1 MVNWQTNLKKKETW
15 HCTAPLCATCLCEN
29 RVLLRFIILL
39 ILLWSYFFPAV
50 CSSTWIL
57 FRWWNRDLSSRSS
70 FLSSSFPSAFYS
82 TLLPLQSSMLH
93 GVLSNYANAA
103 LVGDQDTGGVQDHS
117 LKQLLSL
124 WSTVINIPVCV
135 FFILFLFSFWMHLM
149 DMQSLIMPGG

>member
-1 MVNWQTNLKKKETW
+1 MVNWQTWKMKHGAAQHLYVPHAFVKIEFSFNLLSSS
-15 HCTAPLCATCLCEN
+15 LCFEAI
-29 RVLLRFIILL
+29 F
-39 ILLWSYFFPAV
+39 SPAV
-50 CSSTWIL
+50 CSSTWIFF

-103 LVGDQDTGGVQDHS
+103 LAGDQDTGGEQDHS
-117 LKQLLSL
+117 LKQLSSL

-135 FFILFLFSFWMHLM
+135 CVCVFFLFLPSEC
-149 DMQSLIMPGG
+149 I